1 MKNFKANIKR
11 TILHNVACNQ
21 QWTMLTKMIVI
32 TIIVSGN
39 NGGSVAADVGAADA
53 YEQF

>member
-1 MKNFKANIKR
+1 
-11 TILHNVACNQ
+11 
-21 QWTMLTKMIVI
+21 MLTKMIVI